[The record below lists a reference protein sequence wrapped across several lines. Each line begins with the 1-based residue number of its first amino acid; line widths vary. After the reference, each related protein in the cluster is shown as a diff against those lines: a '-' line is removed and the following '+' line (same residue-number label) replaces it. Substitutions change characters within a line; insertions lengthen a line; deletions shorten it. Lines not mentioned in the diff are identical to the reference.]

1 MKNYVCKLCG
11 NNTDWDS
18 SVGLE
23 NFLVCNWC
31 VHRLAKAN
39 KNLGSDFANITR
51 TICLMGEIMA
61 NVEDTED

>member
-1 MKNYVCKLCG
+1 MENYVCKLCG

-31 VHRLAKAN
+31 VHRLANAN
-39 KNLGSDFANITR
+39 KHLGTDFTNITS
-51 TICLMGEIMA
+51 TICLMGEMMA
-61 NVEDTED
+61 SIEDTED